1 MERRHRLGILKYEE
15 LVVVGFIAFL
25 FCLIYS
31 TLEGRNWKPVNGQ
44 PQGEW
49 EMEKPMTTKTK
60 GPEKGELARW
70 KILGNNHSVIRD
82 HTHHHHHQNKLQP
95 FTQVLKFDVLSFVYF

>member
-31 TLEGRNWKPVNGQ
+31 TLEVKKLETSKWTATGRVGD
-44 PQGEW
+44 GETNDNKNQRTRKGGVSK
-49 EMEKPMTTKTK
+49 MENFRK
-60 GPEKGELARW
+60 
-70 KILGNNHSVIRD
+70 
-82 HTHHHHHQNKLQP
+82 
-95 FTQVLKFDVLSFVYF
+95 